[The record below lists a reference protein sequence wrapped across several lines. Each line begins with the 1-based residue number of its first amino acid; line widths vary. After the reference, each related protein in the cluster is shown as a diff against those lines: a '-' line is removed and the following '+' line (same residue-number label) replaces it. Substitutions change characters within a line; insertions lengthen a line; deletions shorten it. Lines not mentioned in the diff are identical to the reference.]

1 MSRSRALRLPVV
13 LLLHFADAWNFST
26 CIDAAEAEIR
36 RAPDK
41 SEMFVT
47 TSRLYKR
54 HLAEYFCGMSE
65 GMTALELGIY
75 HGHTTAVLAAIFK
88 KVISVDI
95 QQEYLEI
102 ASNHVAGH
110 SNVVFLSMNLMVDD
124 WNIFAANPVNVV
136 VIDANHDYEFVRA
149 DAENAL
155 RLLPKLQFLVFDDYI
170 EEAVERAVTELEN
183 KGLLMECR
191 GIGEGFDG
199 SPWRVQDGDPET
211 GETFYRTTRQSEGR
225 ICQRGRKAGS
235 GSKVF
240 PSFVDKRFLL
250 YKQPLESMCVD
261 GIFRFLADGTIKT
274 SWKIRNARWLSVET
288 APGSKEDM
296 LRVQAPG
303 FAEMDLHF
311 NSGRT
316 AFMLSERG
324 NPQPQWFGI
333 FDQVVHR
340 PFQFSSSLFW
350 EQKNRKKWH

>member
-1 MSRSRALRLPVV
+1 MSQSRTLRLPLL

-26 CIDAAEAEIR
+26 CMGAAEVEIR

-54 HLAEYFCGMSE
+54 HLAKYFCRMSE

-155 RLLPKLQFLVFDDYI
+155 RLLPKLQFLVFDDYF

-183 KGLLMECR
+183 KGLLMECQ
-191 GIGEGFDG
+191 GIGKGFDG
-199 SPWRVQDGDPET
+199 SPWQVQDGDPDT
-211 GETFYRTTRQSEGR
+211 GETFYRTSRQSEGR
-225 ICQRGRKAGS
+225 ICQRGSKAGS
-235 GSKVF
+235 GKVL
-240 PSFVDKRFLL
+240 PSFVDKRFFL
-250 YKQPLESMCVD
+250 YKQPLQSMCVD

-274 SWKIRNARWLSVET
+274 SWKIQDARWHSVEKT
-288 APGSKEDM
+288 PGSKEDM
-296 LRVQAPG
+296 LLLQLPG
-303 FAEMDLHF
+303 FTELDLHF

-324 NPQPQWFGI
+324 NREAQWFGI

-340 PFQFSSSLFW
+340 PFQFTSSLF
-350 EQKNRKKWH
+350 